1 MLTLV
6 FDTETTGLPRCSAAS
21 LSVQPRLIEF
31 AGILIGDDGEH
42 VEEFETL
49 IDPQQPLPEIIT
61 EITRLTDDDLRGK
74 PHFRD
79 VAPQITAMIEKAS
92 LAVAHNLTFDK
103 DVIEMEFARCHI
115 PLPRWPM
122 LLCTAEET
130 QHWKGHRLR
139 LGDLYHM
146 LFKETFSDAHRAM
159 ADTRALA
166 RVFVALRKAGHI
178 I

>member
-1 MLTLV
+1 MLALV
-6 FDTETTGLPRCSAAS
+6 FDTETTGLPRCSAAA

-49 IDPQQPLPEIIT
+49 IDPQQPLQEIIT
-61 EITRLTDDDLRGK
+61 EITRLTDSDLRGK
-74 PHFRD
+74 PLFQD
-79 VAPQITAMIEKAS
+79 AAAQITRMIERAD
-92 LAVAHNLTFDK
+92 LVVAHNLTFDK
-103 DVIEMEFARCHI
+103 EVIEMEFARCQI
-115 PLPRWPM
+115 PRPRWPALM
-122 LLCTAEET
+122 CTAEET
-130 QHWKGHRLR
+130 QHWKGHRMR

-146 LFKETFSDAHRAM
+146 LFNETFNDAHRAM
-159 ADTRALA
+159 ADTQALA